1 MRSREQE
8 DSLWV
13 VSDDAEFCEHV
24 REVLED
30 QLLPIRVIARDG
42 VMKQGFWRETEV
54 LPGAVLLD
62 PDEDLDWAASV
73 LRDIKRAH
81 IRSPVIV
88 AAREMDKDFGTKIVS
103 EGVSYLLLRD
113 FEPRELREAATG
125 LIRQSRHPL
134 H

>member
-1 MRSREQE
+1 MKSREKE

-13 VSDDAEFCEHV
+13 VSDDAEFCERV
-24 REVLED
+24 RKVLED
-30 QLLPIRVIARDG
+30 QLLPIRILGRGRV
-42 VMKQGFWRETEV
+42 KKLGFWREEPA

-62 PDEDLDWAASV
+62 PDDDLDWAVGV

-88 AAREMDKDFGTKIVS
+88 ASRELDKDFGTKIVS
-103 EGVSYLLLRD
+103 EGVSYFLLRE

-134 H
+134 Q